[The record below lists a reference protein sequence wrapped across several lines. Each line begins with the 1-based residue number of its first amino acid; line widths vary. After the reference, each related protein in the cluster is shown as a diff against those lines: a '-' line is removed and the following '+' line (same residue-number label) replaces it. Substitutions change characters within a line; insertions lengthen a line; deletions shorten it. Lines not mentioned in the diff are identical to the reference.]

1 MDEDDVRR
9 AIGLADSCELM
20 AAAFAFPDA
29 ELAAA
34 LADGSF
40 QSDALACLADAG
52 AATATVD
59 KAAAALSAFDGAD
72 VVGLADRMRKGHTIL
87 YLTPGVDVPIWPYEA
102 SFRYTAEG
110 HEGSPALFRSA
121 RTLDVERHMREA
133 GVLPKTARKEPSDSV
148 WNEFSFLSFL
158 RQPCRRRTGRS
169 PRRRCGM
176 ERTCRPFLG

>member
-59 KAAAALSAFDGAD
+59 KAAAALS
-72 VVGLADRMRKGHTIL
+72 M
-87 YLTPGVDVPIWPYEA
+87 
-102 SFRYTAEG
+102 
-110 HEGSPALFRSA
+110 A
-121 RTLDVERHMREA
+121 RTLS
-133 GVLPKTARKEPSDSV
+133 GWPIGCARA
-148 WNEFSFLSFL
+148 
-158 RQPCRRRTGRS
+158 T
-169 PRRRCGM
+169 
-176 ERTCRPFLG
+176 PFCT

>member
-133 GVLPKTARKEPSDSV
+133 GVLPKTARQRMERVLVFVVS
-148 WNEFSFLSFL
+148 L